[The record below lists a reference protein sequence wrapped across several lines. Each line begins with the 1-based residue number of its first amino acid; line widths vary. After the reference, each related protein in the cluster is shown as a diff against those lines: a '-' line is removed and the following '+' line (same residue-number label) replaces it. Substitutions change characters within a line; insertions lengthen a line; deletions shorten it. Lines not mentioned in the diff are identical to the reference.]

1 MIYVCIQACL
11 YEQAIKRNGSK
22 SLIFIQE
29 KYVVPASQNM
39 NKESIVAKYL
49 AASLLNFLN
58 KLQYQAAKE
67 TKHCINTENYKVS
80 CPKK

>member
-1 MIYVCIQACL
+1 
-11 YEQAIKRNGSK
+11 
-22 SLIFIQE
+22 
-29 KYVVPASQNM
+29 M

-67 TKHCINTENYKVS
+67 TKHCINKENYKVS